1 MRGNEMRTM
10 IQHSMARLVAVASVA
25 ILLSAVLQA
34 QNTSNPAATLPASVA
49 KAFQQAYPSATISTV
64 VNQNDNNRSVY
75 RIESV
80 DKGRKRVVLY
90 EANGS
95 LIEVADQVE
104 EKELPAPVAAAM
116 HSHRRAIYVS
126 GLKVSRGGNVEY
138 RLTLR
143 GSRKTAMVVKPDGTV
158 LSFQ

>member
-1 MRGNEMRTM
+1 MRTM
-10 IQHSMARLVAVASVA
+10 IQHAAARLVAVAGVA
-25 ILLSAVLQA
+25 ILLSTVLLA

-49 KAFQQAYPSATISTV
+49 KAFQQTYPSATISTV
-64 VNQNDNNRSVY
+64 VNEIDNNRSAY

-80 DKGRKRVVLY
+80 DQGRRRAILY

-126 GLKVSRGGNVEY
+126 GLKVSRGGSVEY

-143 GSRKTAMVVKPDGTV
+143 GSRKTVMVVKPDGTV
-158 LSFQ
+158 LSFK

>member
-1 MRGNEMRTM
+1 MRTM
-10 IQHSMARLVAVASVA
+10 IQLSSARLVAVAGVA
-25 ILLSAVLQA
+25 IMVSTVLLA

-49 KAFQQAYPSATISTV
+49 KAFQQAYPNATISTV
-64 VNQNDNNRSVY
+64 VNQNDNNRAAY

-80 DKGRKRVVLY
+80 DKGRKRAVLY
-90 EANGS
+90 EANGA

-104 EKELPAPVAAAM
+104 EKELPVPVAAAM

-158 LSFQ
+158 LSFK